1 MIYYI
6 KVDET
11 TNIIKSIN
19 STSDENKTGIII
31 IPQEVADKFLRR
43 EYKLGKTRLDEI
55 EHEILK

>member
-11 TNIIKSIN
+11 TNIIESIN

-31 IPQEVADKFLRR
+31 IPQEVVDKFLRR

-55 EHEILK
+55 EYENLK